1 MTRNG
6 VTCGQPGAALG
17 DLASSGHACCRV
29 GAMDNAPPH
38 RQLGQ
43 VSGLVVFAVGMGVL
57 VLAIA
62 FGANV
67 LFNRSFGSAPGV
79 DAATREG
86 AASAPAAGS
95 APTQAGTQSNR

>member
-1 MTRNG
+1 
-6 VTCGQPGAALG
+6 
-17 DLASSGHACCRV
+17 
-29 GAMDNAPPH
+29 MDNAPPH
-38 RQLGQ
+38 RQLGR

-62 FGANV
+62 LGANAR
-67 LFNRSFGSAPGV
+67 FNRLFGESFGGE
-79 DAATREG
+79 AATRES

>member
-1 MTRNG
+1 
-6 VTCGQPGAALG
+6 
-17 DLASSGHACCRV
+17 
-29 GAMDNAPPH
+29 MDNASSH
-38 RQLGQ
+38 RQLGR

-67 LFNRSFGSAPGV
+67 LFNSSFGSAPGGE
-79 DAATREG
+79 AATRES

-95 APTQAGTQSNR
+95 AATQAGTQSNR